1 VAKAK
6 TQTVAGRP
14 TVAKAKTLLRSTFIT
29 KCDPRAEGA
38 MRSCCTALSYTR
50 DCLQFASW
58 MEMAASW
65 RWPRVGGHLRDSAM
79 RGGRNRGRGGRPVS
93 ESDEEDAVYGSRA
106 NDLTAH
112 STDSSDLDD

>member
-1 VAKAK
+1 
-6 TQTVAGRP
+6 
-14 TVAKAKTLLRSTFIT
+14 
-29 KCDPRAEGA
+29 
-38 MRSCCTALSYTR
+38 MRSCCTALSYTG
-50 DCLQFASW
+50 DCLQTLANSHFASW
-58 MEMAASW
+58 REMAASW